1 MLVGFSVEAIG
12 FQNPVLVA
20 TVLVFIVAIGNVL
33 IDLGRMF
40 GLALP
45 DLDLDSASVS
55 VVASA
60 VLLLLNNAEL
70 DNDVVEN
77 PINNT
82 VDVHCAIVSPC
93 HKIKIEI
100 TKVAK

>member
-70 DNDVVEN
+70 DNDV
-77 PINNT
+77 
-82 VDVHCAIVSPC
+82 
-93 HKIKIEI
+93 EI
-100 TKVAK
+100 GRAHV